1 MKLHEILTRQRIAL
15 GKSID
20 DVADESG
27 VSKGTVSKI
36 LCGITSNPQIESLK
50 AIAYSLGLKLDDLSD
65 DAPSPKVSNR
75 AMALAL
81 RFDELDEHGKQVME
95 AILQLEAAR
104 MADENYRAAQ
114 ELIEQMRIADELA
127 SMDTEAKQ
135 A

>member
-15 GKSID
+15 GKSVD

-50 AIAYSLGLKLDDLSD
+50 AITYALGLKLDDLSD
-65 DAPSPKVSNR
+65 DAPEPKVSGR
-75 AMALAL
+75 AVALAL
-81 RFDELDEHGKQVME
+81 RFDELDEHGKRIVE
-95 AILQLEAAR
+95 TVVQLEMERMYAA
-104 MADENYRAAQ
+104 DDAAAE
-114 ELIEQMRIADELA
+114 ELIEQMRMADERMQPPV
-127 SMDTEAKQ
+127 SKQ